1 MRISDWSSDVC
12 SSDLMARQEA
22 RQRAANLRPSW
33 ACLHP
38 DRMRN
43 ADHGGC
49 ADRAEIAAVERRRI
63 GHAHKE
69 QPARFEAAAKLQG
82 WQRTTQPVGR
92 KRGGHRHAVDEYLTR
107 PDAAGYPPAPATH

>member
-1 MRISDWSSDVC
+1 
-12 SSDLMARQEA
+12 MARQEV

-63 GHAHKE
+63 GHAQQE
-69 QPARFEAAAKLQG
+69 QLARFEAAAKLQG

-92 KRGGHRHAVDEYLTR
+92 SEERRVGKTWFSTCRSRWSPYH
-107 PDAAGYPPAPATH
+107 